1 MKKTKLKWYAIWILY
16 FILVTPLAFILLPIQ
31 YMNELASIILKY
43 IEKFKWYIVGK
54 YKP

>member
-1 MKKTKLKWYAIWILY
+1 MDSILHTGY
-16 FILVTPLAFILLPIQ
+16 SVSFYTSS
-31 YMNELASIILKY
+31 YSIILKY